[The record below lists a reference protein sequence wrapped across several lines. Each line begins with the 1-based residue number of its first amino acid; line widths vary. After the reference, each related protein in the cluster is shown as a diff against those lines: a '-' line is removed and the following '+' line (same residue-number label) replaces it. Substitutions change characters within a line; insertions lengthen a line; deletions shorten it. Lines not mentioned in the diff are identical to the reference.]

1 LTNTLADRL
10 RNRYV
15 LGVKTAFWLGS
26 SAVKKNRALLPDRI
40 EQLGRKVLRAIQ

>member
-1 LTNTLADRL
+1 VSNTLPDRI

-26 SAVKKNRALLPDRI
+26 TALKKNRALLPKNVERW
-40 EQLGRKVLRAIQ
+40 GRRVLRAIQ